1 MDRSR
6 LCPVNAEV
14 KSAVVKLLKNT
25 GIPIFFTKLFYLF
38 LLSIEKIRKSLT
50 KVCHGCSAKAAEHLC
65 MPAKRTA

>member
-14 KSAVVKLLKNT
+14 TSAVVKLLKNT
-25 GIPIFFTKLFYLF
+25 GIPVFFTKLFYVF
-38 LLSIEKIRKSLT
+38 FLSIKKIRRSWT
-50 KVCHGCSAKAAEHLC
+50 KVYHGCSAKAAEHLS